1 MACKV
6 IGSNT
11 FHMTKINHR
20 TFCNLLYEIKFKIT
34 MNKNDMVEATIHYIV
49 HEIIFYRLT
58 GQFQCIKIK

>member
-20 TFCNLLYEIKFKIT
+20 AFCNLLYEIKFKIT

-49 HEIIFYRLT
+49 HEIIFL
-58 GQFQCIKIK
+58 

>member
-11 FHMTKINHR
+11 FHMIKINHR
-20 TFCNLLYEIKFKIT
+20 AFCNLLYEIKFKIT

-49 HEIIFYRLT
+49 HEIIFL
-58 GQFQCIKIK
+58 